1 MSDARSSWVYC
12 GRGDL
17 VGLASQGVDRV
28 PVDVDLHI
36 EAERDS
42 IDGVLPPLKSWC
54 GTGRVP
60 AEYRDVCPVGQFTLV
75 LPDGQQ
81 GNIYVNAA
89 VEDGVLSL
97 ELQGVGAPPWLAA

>member
-1 MSDARSSWVYC
+1 MSDERSGWAYC
-12 GRGDL
+12 GRVDL
-17 VGLASQGVDRV
+17 VGQGVDRI

-36 EAERDS
+36 EVERDS

-60 AEYRDVCPVGQFTLV
+60 AEYRDVYPVGQFTLV

-81 GNIYVNAA
+81 GDVYVNAD
-89 VEDGVLSL
+89 VEGPVLSL